1 MLADALFKIWGS
13 RIGCPRSPLPRGAQV
28 FECFRVK
35 LAIHGQGEVNLP
47 GQLRSIGAA
56 YEQPIGGFPV
66 VKPFALLRQR
76 QHVGTGITNGAEHPA
91 VLGRE
96 GIGRKRLGEMVG
108 REDH

>member
-1 MLADALFKIWGS
+1 M
-13 RIGCPRSPLPRGAQV
+13 
-28 FECFRVK
+28 
-35 LAIHGQGEVNLP
+35 
-47 GQLRSIGAA
+47 
-56 YEQPIGGFPV
+56 

-96 GIGRKRLGEMVG
+96 GIGRERLGEMVG